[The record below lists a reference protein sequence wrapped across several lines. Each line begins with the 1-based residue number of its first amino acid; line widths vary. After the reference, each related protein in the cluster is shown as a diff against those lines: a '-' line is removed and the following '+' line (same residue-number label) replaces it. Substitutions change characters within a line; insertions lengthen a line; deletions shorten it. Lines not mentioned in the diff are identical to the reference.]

1 MGAECSLGKI
11 FYLKQPS
18 SAFACPPRPVCCG
31 PVPAGP
37 PPGARCASPPCVTF
51 RITEALRGVKS
62 WRDRGEMTLS
72 RINQTG
78 CVRCLPRLNHR
89 SALEERSTR
98 KTCLLFTVL
107 LIPHVLR
114 IWPVTTRGGN
124 YYYYYYFEKYKPKF
138 VNKSKLVCLTW
149 RTEALLHFLLK
160 FDVCARACVAVCARV
175 SETESVGHLLS
186 RSAISC
192 FHPDI
197 ALCSI
202 TTSVRSLKKKEE
214 KGGWRHTDLCFASL
228 SILSLSTHS
237 SRSL

>member
-124 YYYYYYFEKYKPKF
+124 YYYYYEKYKPKF

-160 FDVCARACVAVCARV
+160 FDVCARMCGRVCAR
-175 SETESVGHLLS
+175 ERDRER
-186 RSAISC
+186 RS
-192 FHPDI
+192 P
-197 ALCSI
+197 
-202 TTSVRSLKKKEE
+202 SL
-214 KGGWRHTDLCFASL
+214 T
-228 SILSLSTHS
+228 
-237 SRSL
+237 